1 MTVKVTRLYR
11 REDLIADSQF
21 LLDAER
27 KEAGVVE
34 SNDEV
39 RVRELFPS
47 DAHLTQSVAVLK

>member
-11 REDLIADSQF
+11 REDLITDSQS
-21 LLDAER
+21 LLEAER

-34 SNDEV
+34 SNEDM

-47 DAHLTQSVAVLK
+47 DVHLTQSVAVLK